1 MEAAGFHYKRRLK
14 VLVVNDGMSIRNQET
29 QILLDFFD
37 GRQWNRGID
46 PRIGGHLIHSW
57 QNEPIPVVDDHDVE
71 ENIDDALW

>member
-37 GRQWNRGID
+37 GR
-46 PRIGGHLIHSW
+46 
-57 QNEPIPVVDDHDVE
+57 
-71 ENIDDALW
+71 